1 MPVHP
6 HTSTAL
12 SAPALLC
19 LGPGSRS
26 QAPISPKYRDSLPTV
41 FRPFGLIFFCSPSR
55 YKDITM
61 KNVAAASAVD
71 AQIPGELCQT
81 AIAVS
86 KHPAKYTLQVKK
98 SSLFHSISKGKEFL
112 FLVHPPLFSLQHK
125 QVLQGKKHNKDPS
138 LEKQNKF
145 LPYCKDYKNPC
156 TWNNK

>member
-6 HTSTAL
+6 HTATAL

-26 QAPISPKYRDSLPTV
+26 QAPISPKYRDSLPTL

-55 YKDITM
+55 YKDIVM

-86 KHPAKYTLQVKK
+86 KHPTKYTLQVKK
-98 SSLFHSISKGKEFL
+98 SLLFHSISKGKEFL
-112 FLVHPPLFSLQHK
+112 FLVHSPLFSLQHK
-125 QVLQGKKHNKDPS
+125 QVLQGKKHNK
-138 LEKQNKF
+138 EKQNKF
-145 LPYCKDYKNPC
+145 RPYCKDYKNPC
-156 TWNNK
+156 TWNNKQIKW